1 MDHEA
6 CLWPPGRHCGPG
18 LPRRAA
24 GPQDLVDA
32 LFLAGQFC
40 VHDLESQPGTTP
52 GSGARGALSLRPP
65 HGLCEAPM
73 ASCSAGR
80 AWASTGQGPSRV
92 LGEGEGPLHLWWS
105 LVLPGLCK
113 KSLDAEWA
121 GASGQALQESPP
133 Q

>member
-1 MDHEA
+1 
-6 CLWPPGRHCGPG
+6 
-18 LPRRAA
+18 
-24 GPQDLVDA
+24 
-32 LFLAGQFC
+32 
-40 VHDLESQPGTTP
+40 
-52 GSGARGALSLRPP
+52 
-65 HGLCEAPM
+65 M